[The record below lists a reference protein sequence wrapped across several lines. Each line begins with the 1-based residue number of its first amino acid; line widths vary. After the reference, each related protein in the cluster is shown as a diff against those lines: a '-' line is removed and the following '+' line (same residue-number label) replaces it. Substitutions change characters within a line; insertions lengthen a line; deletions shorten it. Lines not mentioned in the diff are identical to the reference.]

1 VKTIIF
7 NLSLVLFWI
16 TIVFADPT
24 RTINFQGFI
33 VDSSDIAVEDKDY
46 SMTFS
51 LWDAYS
57 ESTGNKLWEETH
69 PQVHISR
76 GIYSVMLGSVNPF
89 PLTLTFAST
98 YYIGVQINDGELMHD
113 DNNKLLE
120 LTSTWTAFR
129 SITSGGHIVNN
140 TNQSSTIQTS
150 NDVLLVQ
157 GNITM
162 TVPLSQN
169 NTGKVFTLKNVGTEV
184 VSVEVSGSDTI
195 DGQTSLTLSNQYDW
209 LSVISDG
216 NTWNI
221 LNYSTFTPLTSNE
234 IQDNA
239 ITSNQIANDTITNLD
254 ISESASISDSKLSI
268 ISTPGKITDSALSTN
283 VSLLGQIIEST
294 EIADASISVT
304 KLAGSGSNA
313 LTCGTSGNVLSSNGD
328 GTLSWYNISI
338 SSDMIIDASIKNID
352 ISESASISDSKL
364 SIISTP
370 GKITDSALS
379 TNVSL
384 LGQIIESTE
393 IADAS
398 ISVTKL
404 AGSGSNALTCGTS
417 GNVLSSN
424 GDGTLSWY
432 NISISSDMII
442 DASIKN
448 IDISESASI
457 SDSKLSIISTPG
469 KITDSALS
477 TNVSLLGQSIESI
490 EIVDGSISVPKLAGS
505 GSNALTNGMSGNVLS
520 SNGDGTLS
528 WTNFSISSE
537 IADGSITASKLADNP
552 GNGETGKSLI
562 SNGDGTFSWGGL
574 VSKHT
579 PSATFKNNTSLTGGI
594 GYQVT
599 FDIAIDSSGK
609 IYVPDFI
616 NYGILC
622 IHSASG
628 AFEKNIENIPN
639 NPTLSGIFID
649 SNGKIYLT
657 SGGKNCVLVYSDS
670 DSFDYS
676 IGKTDTSSGNNS
688 GEFNRPNG
696 IAVDSNGKIYVADS
710 GNNRIQVFA
719 SSGAFEYSIG
729 KSDCTSGTN
738 PGEFKNPI
746 DVAIDSEG
754 KIYVLESS
762 HAIDSSD
769 SNNRIQVF
777 TASRVYEYSIGKND
791 NSTGSDAGEFNQAT
805 CLTVD
810 DEFIYVADSGNHRIQ
825 VFSAS
830 SGSFKYSIG
839 KVDNSSGSGEREFY
853 TPWGIVVDSNTI
865 YVGDGINNRIQAF
878 NIASSYEYYIENGN
892 VGIGT
897 TTPSDNL
904 EVNGTVKINNALKL
918 DPLSSAPQDPSAGW
932 IYFNSTDNK
941 LKVYD
946 GSTWQNCY

>member
-1 VKTIIF
+1 MRKGLIVKTIIF

-239 ITSNQIANDTITNLD
+239 ITSNQIANDTITNL
-254 ISESASISDSKLSI
+254 
-268 ISTPGKITDSALSTN
+268 
-283 VSLLGQIIEST
+283 
-294 EIADASISVT
+294 
-304 KLAGSGSNA
+304 
-313 LTCGTSGNVLSSNGD
+313 
-328 GTLSWYNISI
+328 
-338 SSDMIIDASIKNID
+338 D